1 MTELPRR
8 IAELISYLDQT
19 RSRLIETANAINP
32 SLASIRPKAGTWSAA
47 EVMAHLAKVESGVAQ
62 MLEKSVAWA
71 RAHDIGPAVSEASIM
86 ASLDEHRIT
95 EAFNPLSAPEPVA
108 PGGDTPMED
117 SIESLRASRE
127 RLKAALLDGADLEL
141 TRVKRPHRVLG
152 EIDMLQWVLF
162 VAQHEERHR
171 AQIDRTMG
179 EVTERCAECAP
190 IV

>member
-1 MTELPRR
+1 MSELPRR

-19 RSRLIETANAINP
+19 RARLIETADAINP

-71 RAHDIGPAVSEASIM
+71 RSHGIGAAASD
-86 ASLDEHRIT
+86 ASVLTSLDEYRVA
-95 EAFNPLSAPEPVA
+95 EPLTRLTAPEPVA
-108 PGGDTPMED
+108 PGEDTPIEE
-117 SIESLRASRE
+117 SITSLRASRE
-127 RLKAALLDGADLEL
+127 RLKRALVEGADLEL
-141 TRVKRPHRVLG
+141 TEVRRPHRVLG

-171 AQIDRTMG
+171 GQIDRTMG

>member
-8 IAELISYLDQT
+8 IVELISYLDQT
-19 RSRLIETANAINP
+19 RARLMETVDAINP
-32 SLASIRPKAGTWSAA
+32 SLASIRPRAGTWSAA

-71 RAHDIGPAVSEASIM
+71 RSHGVGPAATDASVLS
-86 ASLDEHRIT
+86 SLDEYQVS
-95 EAFNPLSAPEPVA
+95 EPLTRLTAPEMVA
-108 PGGDTPMED
+108 PGEDTTIEE
-117 SIESLRASRE
+117 SITSLRASRQ
-127 RLKAALLDGADLEL
+127 RLKGALVDGADLEL
-141 TRVKRPHRVLG
+141 TQVKRPHRVLG

-171 AQIDRTMG
+171 LQIDRTMA